1 MRDRF
6 ESKDRESHAALV
18 GEARGMIGVLKV
30 LKACDKAQL
39 RRLASK
45 LDVAQ
50 RSPRSRRRRADG
62 REFSC
67 R

>member
-1 MRDRF
+1 
-6 ESKDRESHAALV
+6 
-18 GEARGMIGVLKV
+18 MIGVLKV

-50 RSPRSRRRRADG
+50 RSPPKPAPKGRRTRIQLPVTP
-62 REFSC
+62 
-67 R
+67 